1 MKNTNPIRVYLNRLA
16 VSGRRSAIS
25 QLNEAKKVFE
35 WNEPIDLLPFH
46 LLTYA
51 QLESLKLHFS
61 EQGKSAR
68 TINHA
73 LQIIK
78 GVADTAFKLD
88 VIDHRAMLRIKS
100 VPSIK
105 GKVIEKGKALTHAQ
119 ANLLLGSLSKVT
131 SRVGVR
137 NHAVIS
143 IMLATGLR
151 RSELCSLH
159 INNYCPE
166 SHSILIEKGKGS
178 KGRQQFLPN
187 WAESVLDKWL
197 SLRGN
202 KKGPLFT
209 KQGKGI
215 QPLTSDALYLI
226 VTKKTKTILGQVFTP
241 HDLRR
246 TFITRLLNLNVDL
259 LTVSKMAG
267 HANVTTTQL
276 YDKRGIET
284 QRQAALALS
293 YRASSL

>member
-1 MKNTNPIRVYLNRLA
+1 MKSTNPVKVYLNSLA
-16 VSGRRSAIS
+16 TSGRKSAIS
-25 QLNEAKKVFE
+25 QLNETKKALE
-35 WNEPIDLLPFH
+35 WNGTVDSSPFH

-51 QLESLKLHFS
+51 QLESLKQHFS

-73 LQIIK
+73 LQILK
-78 GVADTAFKLD
+78 SVADTAFKLD
-88 VIDHRAMLRIKS
+88 VIDHKAMMRIKS

-119 ANLLLGSLSKVT
+119 ANLLLSSLSKLT
-131 SRVGVR
+131 SKVGVR
-137 NHAVIS
+137 NYAAIS

-159 INNYCPE
+159 LNNYCPE
-166 SHSILIEKGKGS
+166 SHSIVIEKGKGS
-178 KGRQQFLPN
+178 KGRQQFLPD
-187 WAESVLDKWL
+187 WAESVLNRWL
-197 SLRGN
+197 RLRGN

-293 YRASSL
+293 YGASSL

>member
-1 MKNTNPIRVYLNRLA
+1 MKSTNPTKVYLNSLA
-16 VSGRRSAIS
+16 TSGRKSAIS
-25 QLNEAKKVFE
+25 QLNETKKALE
-35 WNEPIDLLPFH
+35 WNEPVDSSPFH

-51 QLESLKLHFS
+51 QLESLKQHFS

-73 LQIIK
+73 LQILK
-78 GVADTAFKLD
+78 SVADTAFKLD
-88 VIDHRAMLRIKS
+88 VIDHKAMMRIKS

-105 GKVIEKGKALTHAQ
+105 GKVIDKGKALSPVQ
-119 ANLLLGSLSKVT
+119 AVLLLNSLSSSGSK
-131 SRVGVR
+131 VGVR

-143 IMLATGLR
+143 LMLATGLR
-151 RSELCSLH
+151 RSELCSLQL
-159 INNYCPE
+159 NNYCPE
-166 SHSILIEKGKGS
+166 SHNIVIEKGKGS
-178 KGRQQFLPN
+178 KARQQFLPD
-187 WAESVLDKWL
+187 WAESVLNRWL
-197 SLRGN
+197 SIRGHR
-202 KKGPLFT
+202 KGPLFT

-215 QPLTSDALYLI
+215 KPITSDTLYLI
-226 VTKKTKTILGQVFTP
+226 VTKKTKRILGQTFTP

-246 TFITRLLNLNVDL
+246 TYITRLLNLNVDL

-293 YRASSL
+293 YGVSSS

>member
-1 MKNTNPIRVYLNRLA
+1 MKNTTPVKVYLNRLA

-46 LLTYA
+46 LLSYA
-51 QLESLKLHFS
+51 QLESLKLYFN

-88 VIDHRAMLRIKS
+88 VIEHKAMLRIKS
-100 VPSIK
+100 VPNIK
-105 GKVIEKGKALTHAQ
+105 GKVVEKGKALTHAQ

-151 RSELCSLH
+151 RSELCSR
-159 INNYCPE
+159 
-166 SHSILIEKGKGS
+166 KGS
-178 KGRQQFLPN
+178 KGWQQFLPN

-293 YRASSL
+293 YGSSSL